1 MPYSQKTYGSQIVS
15 EPLTGLMQHEPLLT
29 SSILRHAARHHANT
43 QIVSRLTPTLD
54 LHRQTYAQT
63 EIRARKLMRVLASLG
78 VTAGDRVATLAW
90 NSYRHVE
97 LYYAIGGLGAVCN
110 TVNPR
115 LSVEDIAY
123 IIDHAQ
129 DKILFT
135 EPDMAPLITRLA
147 PHIAHIVK
155 TVVIL
160 CNPED
165 MPDIQLA
172 PGQKLENYETLMA
185 AAGEDM
191 EWRVLDETTANVLCY
206 TSGTTG
212 RPKGVLYSHRST
224 MLHAMMLNMAE
235 HIGARATDRI
245 LPVVPMF
252 HVNAWGNPYAAPM
265 AGATLILPGRFLDGK
280 SLYELI
286 NAERA
291 TISAGVPTVWLGVLE
306 HVRKI
311 NGSFPSLKKLLCGG
325 AAPPRLLFESY
336 DALGVT
342 MHQAWG
348 MTESS
353 PVVTWNNPLPSTADL
368 DEEHQ
373 LQQRLTQGRT
383 VFGADVRAVR
393 DDGTETPWD
402 GVTPGNLEFR
412 GHWVASR
419 YYRKD
424 TPEKDDGWFPT
435 GDVGAIDE
443 HGFVRLT
450 DRTKDLIKSGGEWI
464 SSIELENIAVS
475 HPAVAE
481 AAVIAARHP
490 KWTERPLAL
499 MVLREGHT
507 ATPEELRDFYK
518 GKIAPYALP
527 DEVLIVKELPHGAT
541 GKLLKVA
548 LRAQYGA
555 HYETPS

>member
-1 MPYSQKTYGSQIVS
+1 M
-15 EPLTGLMQHEPLLT
+15 LGLMQNEPLLT
-29 SSILRHAARHHANT
+29 SSALRHAARHHAKSE
-43 QIVSRLTPTLD
+43 IISRFSADLTTG

-63 EIRARKLMRVLASLG
+63 EARARRLMNVLRRLG
-78 VTAGDRVATLAW
+78 VKPGDRVATLAW
-90 NSYRHVE
+90 NNHRHVE
-97 LYYAIGGLGAVCN
+97 LYYAIGGLAAICN

-115 LSVEDIAY
+115 LAVEDIAY
-123 IIDHAQ
+123 IITHAE
-129 DKILFT
+129 DGILFA
-135 EPDMAPLITRLA
+135 EVDFAPLLAKLA
-147 PHIAHIVK
+147 PLVAGVVH
-155 TVVIL
+155 TVVML
-160 CNPED
+160 CAPDAMPELA
-165 MPDIQLA
+165 LA
-172 PGQKLENYETLMA
+172 PGMTLECYESLMA
-185 AAGEDM
+185 AADEDAG
-191 EWRVLDETTANVLCY
+191 WGVFDENTANVLCY

-224 MLHAMMLNMAE
+224 ILHAMTLNMGE
-235 HIGARATDRI
+235 YFGARATDRI

-252 HVNAWGNPYAAPM
+252 HVNAWGSPYVAPM
-265 AGATLILPGRFLDGK
+265 VGATLIMPGRFLDGE
-280 SLYELI
+280 SLYNLL

-311 NGSFPSLKKLLCGG
+311 GGRFETLKKLLCGG
-325 AAPPRLLFESY
+325 AAPPRLLFEAY
-336 DALGVT
+336 DKLGVT

-353 PVVTWNNPLPSTADL
+353 PVVTWNMPVAGTAGL
-368 DEEHQ
+368 SDEDKM
-373 LQQRLTQGRT
+373 LQRLSQGRC
-383 VFGADVRAVR
+383 VFGVDVRARR
-393 DDGTETPWD
+393 DDDSEAPWD

-419 YYRKD
+419 YFRKD
-424 TPEKDDGWFPT
+424 EPEREDGWFPT
-435 GDVGAIDE
+435 GDVGSIDAD
-443 HGFVRLT
+443 GFVRLT

-481 AAVIAARHP
+481 AAVIAAAHP

-499 MVLREGHT
+499 VVLREGFS

-518 GKIAPYALP
+518 GKVAAYALP
-527 DEVLIVKELPHGAT
+527 DAVKIVDALPHGAT

-548 LRAQYGA
+548 LRKEYGDY
-555 HYETPS
+555 YERAGE

>member
-1 MPYSQKTYGSQIVS
+1 MSNLLP
-15 EPLTGLMQHEPLLT
+15 GLMQHEPLLT
-29 SSILRHAARHHANT
+29 SSILRHAARHHGAT
-43 QIVSRLTPTLD
+43 EIISRLTPSLD
-54 LHRQTYAQT
+54 MHRQTYAET
-63 EIRARKLMRVLASLG
+63 ERRARKLMRVLQSLG
-78 VTAGDRVATLAW
+78 IEPGDRVATLAW
-90 NSYRHVE
+90 NSFRHVE

-115 LSVEDIAY
+115 LAVEDIAY
-123 IIDHAQ
+123 IIDHAG
-129 DKILFT
+129 DKVLFT
-135 EPDMAPLITRLA
+135 EPDMAPLITKLA
-147 PHIAHIVK
+147 AQIAHLVK

-160 CNPED
+160 CAPED

-172 PGQKLENYETLMA
+172 PGQRLENYETLMSA
-185 AAGEDM
+185 ADEDM
-191 EWRVLDETTANVLCY
+191 AWKTFDETTANVLCY

-252 HVNAWGNPYAAPM
+252 HVNAWGNPYVAPM

-280 SLYELI
+280 SLFELL

-306 HVRKI
+306 HIRKI
-311 NGSFPSLKKLLCGG
+311 DGKFTTLKKLLCGG
-325 AAPPRLLFESY
+325 AAPPRLLFEAY
-336 DALGVT
+336 DKMGVT

-353 PVVTWNNPLPSTADL
+353 PVVTWNNPVTGTAAL
-368 DEEHQ
+368 DGEHQ

-393 DDGTETPWD
+393 EDGTETPWD

-419 YYRKD
+419 YYRKN
-424 TPEKDDGWFPT
+424 TTEKDDGWFPT
-435 GDVGAIDE
+435 GDVGAIDAG
-443 HGFVRLT
+443 GFVRLT

-481 AAVIAARHP
+481 AAAIAARHP
-490 KWTERPLAL
+490 KWTERPLVLAI
-499 MVLREGHT
+499 LREGAT
-507 ATPEELRDFYK
+507 ATPAELRDFYQ
-518 GKIAPYALP
+518 GKVAPYAIP
-527 DEVLIVKELPHGAT
+527 DEVLIVTELPHGAT

-548 LRAQYGA
+548 LRAQYA
-555 HYETPS
+555 SHYER

>member
-1 MPYSQKTYGSQIVS
+1 MS
-15 EPLTGLMQHEPLLT
+15 EPLAGLMQHEPLLT
-29 SSILRHAARHHANT
+29 SSILRHAARHHAGT
-43 QIVSRLTPTLD
+43 QIISRLDASLD
-54 LHRQTYAQT
+54 VHRQSYGET
-63 EIRARKLMRVLASLG
+63 EVRARRLMRVLEGLG
-78 VTAGDRVATLAW
+78 VAAGDRVATLAW

-97 LYYAIGGLGAVCN
+97 LYYAIGGIGAVCN

-123 IIDHAQ
+123 IIDHAEDQ
-129 DKILFT
+129 VLFT
-135 EPDMAPLITRLA
+135 EADMAPLIARLA
-147 PHIAHIVK
+147 PHIAHVVK

-160 CNPED
+160 CRPEE
-165 MPDIQLA
+165 MPEIALA
-172 PGQKLENYETLMA
+172 AGQRLLNYETLMA
-185 AAGEDM
+185 AADEDM
-191 EWRVLDETTANVLCY
+191 EWRVIEETAANVLCY

-224 MLHAMMLNMAE
+224 VLHAMMLNMAE

-306 HVRKI
+306 HVRKV
-311 NGSFPSLKKLLCGG
+311 NGSFPTLKKLLCGG

-336 DALGVT
+336 DAMGVT
-342 MHQAWG
+342 IHQAWG

-353 PVVTWNNPLPSTADL
+353 PVVTWNNPVPSTAGL
-368 DEEHQ
+368 DDEARMR
-373 LQQRLTQGRT
+373 QRLTQGRT

-393 DDGTETPWD
+393 DDGTEAPWD

-419 YYRKD
+419 YFRKE
-424 TPEKDDGWFPT
+424 TPEKEDGWFPT
-435 GDVGAIDE
+435 GDVGAVDAD
-443 HGFVRLT
+443 GFVRLT

-499 MVLREGHT
+499 MVLREGQS
-507 ATPEELRDFYK
+507 ATPAELREFYK
-518 GKIAPYALP
+518 GKVAAYAIP
-527 DEVLIVKELPHGAT
+527 DEVVIVEQLPHGAT

-548 LRAQYGA
+548 LRAQYGGR
-555 HYETPS
+555 YEVG

>member
-1 MPYSQKTYGSQIVS
+1 MS
-15 EPLTGLMQHEPLLT
+15 EPLAGLMQHEPLLT
-29 SSILRHAARHHANT
+29 SSILRHAARHHAGT
-43 QIVSRLTPTLD
+43 QIISRLDASLD
-54 LHRQTYAQT
+54 VHRQSYAET
-63 EIRARKLMRVLASLG
+63 EVRARRLMRVLERLG
-78 VTAGDRVATLAW
+78 VAAGDRVATLAW
-90 NSYRHVE
+90 NSVRHVE
-97 LYYAIGGLGAVCN
+97 LYYAIGGIGAVCN

-123 IIDHAQ
+123 IIDHAE
-129 DKILFT
+129 DKVLFT
-135 EPDMAPLITRLA
+135 EADMAPLIARLV
-147 PHIAHIVK
+147 PHIAHVVK
-155 TVVIL
+155 KVVIL
-160 CNPED
+160 CRPEE
-165 MPDIQLA
+165 MPEIALA
-172 PGQKLENYETLMA
+172 PGQSLLNYETLMA
-185 AAGEDM
+185 AADEDM
-191 EWRVLDETTANVLCY
+191 EWRVLEETAANVLCY

-224 MLHAMMLNMAE
+224 VLHAMMLNMAE

-286 NAERA
+286 NAEGA

-306 HVRKI
+306 HVRRV
-311 NGSFPSLKKLLCGG
+311 NGSFPTLKKLLCGG

-353 PVVTWNNPLPSTADL
+353 PVVTWNNPVPATAGL
-368 DEEHQ
+368 GEEDRMR
-373 LQQRLTQGRT
+373 QRLTQGRT

-393 DDGTETPWD
+393 DDGTEAPWD

-419 YYRKD
+419 YFRKD
-424 TPEKDDGWFPT
+424 APEKEDGWFPT
-435 GDVGAIDE
+435 GDVGAVDAD
-443 HGFVRLT
+443 GFVRLT

-499 MVLREGHT
+499 MVLREGFS
-507 ATPEELRDFYK
+507 ATSEELREFYK
-518 GKIAPYALP
+518 GKVAAYAIP
-527 DEVLIVKELPHGAT
+527 DEVVIVEQLPHGAT

-548 LRAQYGA
+548 LRAQYGGR
-555 HYETPS
+555 YEEP

>member
-1 MPYSQKTYGSQIVS
+1 MS
-15 EPLTGLMQHEPLLT
+15 EPLAGLMQHEPLLT
-29 SSILRHAARHHANT
+29 SSILRHAARHHAGT
-43 QIVSRLTPTLD
+43 QIISRLDASLD
-54 LHRQTYAQT
+54 VHRQSYGET
-63 EIRARKLMRVLASLG
+63 EVRARRLMRVLEGLG
-78 VTAGDRVATLAW
+78 VAAGDRVATLAW

-97 LYYAIGGLGAVCN
+97 LYYAIGGIGAVCN

-123 IIDHAQ
+123 IIDHAEDQ
-129 DKILFT
+129 VLFT
-135 EPDMAPLITRLA
+135 EADMAPLIARLA
-147 PHIAHIVK
+147 PHIAHVVK

-160 CNPED
+160 CRPEE
-165 MPDIQLA
+165 MPEIALA
-172 PGQKLENYETLMA
+172 AGQRLLNYETLMA
-185 AAGEDM
+185 AADEDM
-191 EWRVLDETTANVLCY
+191 EWRVIEETAANVLCY

-224 MLHAMMLNMAE
+224 VLHAMMLNMAE

-306 HVRKI
+306 HVRKV
-311 NGSFPSLKKLLCGG
+311 NGSFPTLKKLLCGG

-336 DALGVT
+336 DAMGVT
-342 MHQAWG
+342 IHQAWG

-353 PVVTWNNPLPSTADL
+353 PVVTWNNPVPSTAGL
-368 DEEHQ
+368 DDEARMR
-373 LQQRLTQGRT
+373 QRLTQGRT

-393 DDGTETPWD
+393 DDGTEAPWD

-419 YYRKD
+419 YFRKE
-424 TPEKDDGWFPT
+424 TPEKEDGWFPT
-435 GDVGAIDE
+435 GDVGAVDAD
-443 HGFVRLT
+443 GFVRLT

-499 MVLREGHT
+499 MVLREGQS
-507 ATPEELRDFYK
+507 ATPAELREFYK
-518 GKIAPYALP
+518 GKVAAYAIP
-527 DEVLIVKELPHGAT
+527 DEVVIVEQLPHGAT

-548 LRAQYGA
+548 LRAQYGGR
-555 HYETPS
+555 YEGAMG

>member
-1 MPYSQKTYGSQIVS
+1 MSA
-15 EPLTGLMQHEPLLT
+15 PLAGLMQHEPLLT
-29 SSILRHAARHHANT
+29 SSILRHAARHHGRT
-43 QIVSRLTPTLD
+43 QIVSRLTPGLE
-54 LHRQTYAQT
+54 LHRQTYAET
-63 EIRARKLMRVLASLG
+63 ERRARQLMRVLQTLG
-78 VTAGDRVATLAW
+78 VRPGDRVATLAW

-97 LYYAIGGLGAVCN
+97 LYYAIGGIGAVCN

-115 LSVEDIAY
+115 LAVEDIAY
-123 IIDHAQ
+123 IINHAEDQ
-129 DKILFT
+129 ILFT
-135 EPDMAPLITRLA
+135 EPDMAPLIAKLA
-147 PHIAHIVK
+147 PFIANIVK
-155 TVVIL
+155 TVIIL
-160 CNPED
+160 CPPED
-165 MPDIQLA
+165 TPDIQLA
-172 PGQKLENYETLMA
+172 PGQTLQNYESLMSA
-185 AAGEDM
+185 DDDDM
-191 EWRVLDETTANVLCY
+191 DWPYFDETTANVLCY

-224 MLHAMMLNMAE
+224 VLHAMTLNLAE

-252 HVNAWGNPYAAPM
+252 HVNAWGIPYAAPM
-265 AGATLILPGRFLDGK
+265 TGATLILPGRFLDGK
-280 SLYELI
+280 SLFELI

-306 HVRKI
+306 HIRKT
-311 NGSFPSLKKLLCGG
+311 NGKFTALKKLLCGG
-325 AAPPRLLFESY
+325 SAPPRLLFEAY

-353 PVVTWNNPLPSTADL
+353 PVVTWNNPTPATADL
-368 DEEHQ
+368 SAEAAM
-373 LQQRLTQGRT
+373 QQRLLQGRC
-383 VFGADVRAVR
+383 VFGADIRAIR
-393 DDGTETPWD
+393 EDGTEAPWD
-402 GVTPGNLEFR
+402 GATPGNLEFR

-481 AAVIAARHP
+481 AAAIAAHHP
-490 KWTERPLAL
+490 KWTERPLVLA
-499 MVLREGHT
+499 VLREGHT
-507 ATPEELRDFYK
+507 ATPAELRDFYK
-518 GKIAPYALP
+518 DKVAPYAIP
-527 DEVLIVKELPHGAT
+527 DEVLIVDSLPHGAT

-548 LRAQYGA
+548 LRAQHAG
-555 HYETPS
+555 HYER

>member
-1 MPYSQKTYGSQIVS
+1 M
-15 EPLTGLMQHEPLLT
+15 TGLMQHEPLLT
-29 SSILRHAARHHANT
+29 SSILRHAARQHGT
-43 QIVSRLTPTLD
+43 TEILSRLTPSLD
-54 LHRQTYAQT
+54 MHRQTYAQT
-63 EIRARKLMRVLASLG
+63 EIRARQLMRVLTRLG
-78 VTAGDRVATLAW
+78 VEPGDRVATLAW
-90 NSYRHVE
+90 NSFRHVE
-97 LYYAIGGLGAVCN
+97 LYYAIGGLGAITN

-123 IIDHAQ
+123 IIDHAG

-135 EPDMAPLITRLA
+135 EPDMAPLIEKLA
-147 PHIAHIVK
+147 PHIAHLVK

-160 CNPED
+160 CAPED
-165 MPDIQLA
+165 MPDITLA
-172 PGQKLENYETLMA
+172 AGQTLQNYETLLA
-185 AAGEDM
+185 AADEDM
-191 EWRVLDETTANVLCY
+191 AWQTFDETTANVLCY

-212 RPKGVLYSHRST
+212 RPKGVLYTHRST
-224 MLHAMMLNMAE
+224 TLHALILNMAE

-252 HVNAWGNPYAAPM
+252 HVNAWGTPYAAPM

-291 TISAGVPTVWLGVLE
+291 TISAGVPTVWLGVLD
-306 HVRKI
+306 HVRKT
-311 NGSFPSLKKLLCGG
+311 NGSFTTLKKLLCGG
-325 AAPPRLLFESY
+325 AAPPRALFEAY

-353 PVVTWNNPLPSTADL
+353 PVVTWNNPVPATATL
-368 DEEHQ
+368 DAEAKM
-373 LQQRLTQGRT
+373 QQRLTQGRT
-383 VFGADVRAVR
+383 VFGADVRAIR
-393 DDGTETPWD
+393 DDGTEAPRD
-402 GVTPGNLEFR
+402 GVTQGNLEFR

-419 YYRKD
+419 YFRKD

-475 HPAVAE
+475 HPAILE
-481 AAVIAARHP
+481 AAAIAARHP
-490 KWTERPLAL
+490 KWTERPLVLA
-499 MVLREGHT
+499 VLREGAT
-507 ATPEELRDFYK
+507 ATPEELREFYK
-518 GKIAPYALP
+518 GKVAPYAIP
-527 DEVLIVKELPHGAT
+527 DEVLIVDSLPHGAT
-541 GKLLKVA
+541 GKLLKLA
-548 LRAQYGA
+548 LRQKYAG
-555 HYETPS
+555 HYES

>member
-1 MPYSQKTYGSQIVS
+1 MSNPM
-15 EPLTGLMQHEPLLT
+15 TGLMQHEPLLT
-29 SSILRHAARHHANT
+29 SSILRHAARQHGT
-43 QIVSRLTPTLD
+43 TEILSRLTPSLD
-54 LHRQTYAQT
+54 MHRQTYAQT
-63 EIRARKLMRVLASLG
+63 EIRARQLMRVLTRLG
-78 VTAGDRVATLAW
+78 VEPGDRVATLAW
-90 NSYRHVE
+90 NSFRHVE
-97 LYYAIGGLGAVCN
+97 LYYAIGGLGAITN

-123 IIDHAQ
+123 IIDHAG

-135 EPDMAPLITRLA
+135 EPDMAPLIEKLA
-147 PHIAHIVK
+147 PHIAHLVK

-160 CNPED
+160 CAPED
-165 MPDIQLA
+165 MPDITLA
-172 PGQKLENYETLMA
+172 AGQTLQNYETLLA
-185 AAGEDM
+185 AADEDM
-191 EWRVLDETTANVLCY
+191 AWQTFDETTANVLCY

-212 RPKGVLYSHRST
+212 RPKGVLYTHRST
-224 MLHAMMLNMAE
+224 TLHALILNMAE

-252 HVNAWGNPYAAPM
+252 HVNAWGTPYAAPM

-291 TISAGVPTVWLGVLE
+291 TISAGVPTVWLGVLD
-306 HVRKI
+306 HVRKT
-311 NGSFPSLKKLLCGG
+311 NGSFTTLKKLLCGG
-325 AAPPRLLFESY
+325 AAPPRALFEAY

-353 PVVTWNNPLPSTADL
+353 PVVTWNNPVPATATL
-368 DEEHQ
+368 DAEAKM
-373 LQQRLTQGRT
+373 QQRLTQGRT
-383 VFGADVRAVR
+383 VFGADVRAIR
-393 DDGTETPWD
+393 DDGTEAPRD
-402 GVTPGNLEFR
+402 GVTQGNLEFR

-419 YYRKD
+419 YFRKD

-475 HPAVAE
+475 HPAILE
-481 AAVIAARHP
+481 AAAIAARHP
-490 KWTERPLAL
+490 KWTERPLVLA
-499 MVLREGHT
+499 VLREGAT
-507 ATPEELRDFYK
+507 ATPEELREFYK
-518 GKIAPYALP
+518 GKVAPYAIP
-527 DEVLIVKELPHGAT
+527 DEVLIVDSLPHGAT
-541 GKLLKVA
+541 GKLLKLA
-548 LRAQYGA
+548 LRQKYAG
-555 HYETPS
+555 HYES

>member
-1 MPYSQKTYGSQIVS
+1 MS

-29 SSILRHAARHHANT
+29 SSILRHAARHHPRT
-43 QIVSRLTPTLD
+43 EIISRLTPSLD
-54 LHRQTYAQT
+54 VHRQTYAQT
-63 EIRARKLMRVLASLG
+63 ETRARTLMRVLTTLG
-78 VTAGDRVATLAW
+78 IAPGDRVATLAW

-123 IIDHAQ
+123 IIDHAG

-135 EPDMAPLITRLA
+135 EPDMAPLITKLA
-147 PHIAHIVK
+147 PHIAHLVK

-165 MPDIQLA
+165 MPEIHLA
-172 PGQKLENYETLMA
+172 PGQTLENYETLMA
-185 AAGEDM
+185 AASDDM
-191 EWRVLDETTANVLCY
+191 DWRPLDESAANVLCY

-224 MLHAMMLNMAE
+224 VLHAMMLNMAE

-252 HVNAWGNPYAAPM
+252 HVNAWGNPYVAPM

-280 SLYELI
+280 SLFELI

-306 HVRKI
+306 HIRKT
-311 NGSFPSLKKLLCGG
+311 GGTFTTLKKLLCGG
-325 AAPPRLLFESY
+325 AAPPKLLFEFY

-353 PVVTWNNPLPSTADL
+353 PVVTWNNPVPTTESL
-368 DEEHQ
+368 DDGEKM
-373 LQQRLTQGRT
+373 QQRLTQGRT
-383 VFGADVRAVR
+383 VFGADVRAIR

-402 GVTPGNLEFR
+402 GKSPGNLEFR

-419 YYRKD
+419 YYRQ
-424 TPEKDDGWFPT
+424 TPEEGPKDWFPT
-435 GDVGAIDE
+435 GDVGAIDPN
-443 HGFVRLT
+443 GFVRLT

-481 AAVIAARHP
+481 AAVIAAKHP

-499 MVLREGHT
+499 VVLRENHI
-507 ATPEELRDFYK
+507 ATPTELRDFYK
-518 GKIAPYALP
+518 GKVAPYAIP
-527 DEVLIVKELPHGAT
+527 DEVLIVDSLPHGAT

-555 HYETPS
+555 HYETP